1 MRAVISSCSLITWHR
16 TLYLFVRIHEYSHHE
31 WYSKTFKII
40 ITKFL
45 NYPWPYKLIW
55 LFFSFLLMLN
65 WKGWSHPMLPFSLQ
79 FTHSLLPY
87 HHPVCSVFTFKLR
100 IPLKTASEVWK
111 CILQVLLIPHFPTQF
126 LYLLASAD
134 HSSLYI
140 DLSRLYIKV
149 DLYPKLA
156 VPLAANQAWERYFDL
171 AKSWGPQL
179 WNGKWCLLNCQLKW
193 PVYLARD
200 QAVVAITTISRPF
213 EGVHYKGKMKV
224 QCYREAQINQRSKYI
239 FKNFTSNS
247 KKLVYL
253 ADISRIMTKLEGW
266 NISVFQADLF
276 SGKFIKMTD
285 DLKFGIS
292 EYNQVS

>member
-1 MRAVISSCSLITWHR
+1 MKS
-16 TLYLFVRIHEYSHHE
+16 E
-31 WYSKTFKII
+31 
-40 ITKFL
+40 
-45 NYPWPYKLIW
+45 N
-55 LFFSFLLMLN
+55 
-65 WKGWSHPMLPFSLQ
+65 
-79 FTHSLLPY
+79 
-87 HHPVCSVFTFKLR
+87 VFCK
-100 IPLKTASEVWK
+100 P
-111 CILQVLLIPHFPTQF
+111 LLIPHFPTQF
-126 LYLLASAD
+126 LYLLESVD

-140 DLSRLYIKV
+140 DLFRLYIKMN
-149 DLYPKLA
+149 LYPKLA
-156 VPLAANQAWERYFDL
+156 VPLAAKQAWERYLDL

-213 EGVHYKGKMKV
+213 QEVRYKGKVKV
-224 QCYREAQINQRSKYI
+224 PCYKEAQINQLSKYI

-276 SGKFIKMTD
+276 SGKFTKMTD
-285 DLKFGIS
+285 DLKFDIS